1 MKYFYTT
8 LLLLVCFAASSQNLY
23 WIGGPSGNWNNP
35 ANWSAVSGG
44 PSASTVPGTS
54 NYAVFNTN
62 ATVTFD
68 VTSTTITGLHIL
80 NASNVKLVANDNAT
94 LTVTSTNTSA
104 AATGL
109 YVAANAVL
117 TDSMTAYPS
126 GVFTLQFGN
135 NAKGTVDG
143 MLVTTG
149 DPGTGLLPNVGK
161 SRIAFNA
168 YGGSNNNALLTING
182 TYKQMNSAGAT
193 GLTAS
198 QIPFWVFSAG
208 STHWI
213 NSLTGGN
220 IGPAVYDNTSTI
232 HIGGDINTMPVFS
245 TNLASVG
252 NVVVD
257 IVSFG
262 GPSVNNL
269 GLVFPNNLPINGNLT
284 FRRTANA
291 PLLIA
296 GPTVS
301 NSLLRV
307 NGNLVIESPA
317 QVAIG
322 SYNDHAAT
330 LEVAGNV
337 VMSGG
342 TLYFRKTPTTATTYT
357 TPTVL
362 KVFGNIQQTDG
373 SITTGTVN
381 VSSPTDELFVVEM
394 AGTTAQTISATG
406 GDWDN
411 TLKNIVLRIN
421 NSLGVTTT
429 TNVRVSKVSW
439 NSANAGIINTSTAAP
454 LTILNPSTTDATV
467 MNNAGSTGY
476 VDGPVRRVTNTV
488 AAYVFPTGD
497 NGVYR
502 PLIILPEDTNPTVFE
517 AQYWNEA
524 FANLNTSPIMHGIS
538 NQEYW
543 RARTT
548 SGTTNASVQL
558 TLNNIVPGT
567 NPTDGL
573 VVASYNGSQWVSEY
587 AGTVSNML
595 VPGNVDEGQVQSEYS
610 ALNRYYTFGFGT
622 AATLPIELKKFNVSK
637 INNNQASVEWE
648 ITTESTPVSFVV
660 ERSLNGVQF
669 TAIATVNVTS
679 ATQYQYIDTELPS
692 GRVYYRLRMIDQ
704 DGSATYSDIQSVQ
717 ISNSGDKVQ
726 LYPTISN
733 TQTQI
738 KLNISRSAK
747 ITLVVSDNSGRIVQR
762 NAYSVNAGT
771 QMIPLNVSTWANG
784 VYYVVVLYEDGTS
797 SAPQRFIKQ

>member
-8 LLLLVCFAASSQNLY
+8 LFLLACFAASSQNLY
-23 WIGGPSGNWNNP
+23 WIGGSSGNWNNP
-35 ANWSAVSGG
+35 DNWSTSSGG
-44 PSASTVPGTS
+44 PSASLVPGAS

-68 VTSTTITGLHIL
+68 VAGTTITGLHIL
-80 NASNVKLVANDNAT
+80 NASNVKLVANANAT
-94 LTVTSTNTSA
+94 LTVTSTNASP

-126 GVFTLQFGN
+126 GVFTLQFGD

-149 DPGTGLLPNVGK
+149 DPGTGILPNVGK

-168 YGGSNNNALLTING
+168 YNGSSNNNSLLTING

-193 GLTAS
+193 ALTTS
-198 QIPFWVFSAG
+198 QIPFWVFNAG
-208 STHWI
+208 STHWV

-220 IGPAVYDNTSTI
+220 IGPAVYNNTSTI

-245 TNLASVG
+245 TNLTSVG

-257 IVSFG
+257 IVNFG
-262 GPSVNNL
+262 GTANNL
-269 GLVFPNNLPINGNLT
+269 GLVFPNNLPVNGNLT

-330 LEVAGNV
+330 LEVAGDM
-337 VMSGG
+337 VMTGG
-342 TLYFRKTPTTATTYT
+342 TLYFRKTPATATTYT

-362 KVFGNIQQTDG
+362 KVLGNIQQTDG

-381 VSSPTDELFVVEM
+381 VSSPAEELFVIEM

-411 TLKNIVLRIN
+411 ALKNIVLRIN
-421 NSLGVTTT
+421 NSLGITTT

-439 NSANAGIINTSTAAP
+439 SSTNSGIINTSAAAP
-454 LTILNPSTTDATV
+454 LTILNPGTTDPTV
-467 MNNAGSTGY
+467 MNNAGNTGY
-476 VDGPVRRVTNTV
+476 VDGPVRRVTNTA

-502 PLIILPEDTNPTVFE
+502 PLSILPEDTNPAVFE

-524 FANLNTSPIMHGIS
+524 FANPNTSPVMHGIS

-543 RARTT
+543 RARRT

-558 TLNNIVPGT
+558 TLNGVVPGT

-595 VPGNVDEGQVQSEYS
+595 VPGNVDEGQVQSEYTS
-610 ALNRYYTFGFGT
+610 LNRYYTFGFGT
-622 AATLPIELKKFNVSK
+622 AATLPVELKKFSVSK
-637 INNNQASVEWE
+637 VNNDQVSVEWE
-648 ITTESTPVSFVV
+648 ITTESTPASFVI

-669 TAIATVNVTS
+669 AAIATVNASSV
-679 ATQYQYIDTELPS
+679 TQYQYIDTELPS

-726 LYPTISN
+726 LYPTVSN
-733 TQTQI
+733 TQTQL
-738 KLNISRSAK
+738 KLNISRPAK

-762 NAYSVNAGT
+762 NAHSVNAGT
-771 QMIPLNVSTWANG
+771 QMIPLNVSAWANG
-784 VYYVVVLYEDGTS
+784 VYYVVVLYEDGTT